1 VTTDFEVVVVGA
13 GPAGSIAALQLAR
26 AGIATCLLERGPF
39 PGSKNVY
46 GGVIYPRVLDDLLP
60 GWRDD
65 APIQRVVTRR
75 STMLLTETQSVSV
88 DVRVQAWGAPP
99 YNGITAYRG
108 EFDQWLADEAVAAGA
123 TLVTSTTATG
133 LQVDAGRVVGVSTD
147 RPDGDVSCSLV
158 VACDGVNSFLARE
171 AGLYPSFSR
180 HHMTLGVKEVLALE
194 RSELEA
200 RFNLTGREG
209 CDIEMLGATGEIT
222 GGGFLYTNLDTL
234 AVGCV
239 LKLDDLA
246 ASRRRPEEVVA
257 AMKAHPSIAPLVAGT
272 ELVEYAAHLIPEG
285 GYDAMPTLGKAGI
298 LVAGDAAS
306 MTLAAGVWL
315 EGVNFA
321 MAAGA
326 AAAAAAVLA
335 RREPGGLPGAHRH
348 YSRLVGG
355 SFVLKDHK
363 RLRRAPGV
371 VFSDFVQRVQ
381 PGLVCDVAESFFTVV
396 NPTAKPGLVRTIRR
410 TMRARGISVLAVLR
424 SAIAT
429 MRVFR

>member
-1 VTTDFEVVVVGA
+1 VSDFDVVVVGA
-13 GPAGSIAALQLAR
+13 GPAGSVAALELAR
-26 AGIATCLLERGPF
+26 AGISTCVLERGPF

-46 GGVIYPRVLDDLLP
+46 GGVVYPRVLDGILP
-60 GWRDD
+60 QWWER
-65 APIQRVVTRR
+65 APVQRFVTRR
-75 STMLLTETQSVSV
+75 MTMIMTPTQAVTV
-88 DVRVQAWGAPP
+88 DVRAQAWGSPP
-99 YNGITAYRG
+99 YNGVTAYRS

-123 TLVTSTTATG
+123 TLITSTTATG
-133 LQVDAGRVVGVSTD
+133 LLRDAGRVVGVTTD
-147 RPDGDVSCSLV
+147 RPDGELSCRLV
-158 VACDGVNSFLARE
+158 IACDGVNSFLARE

-180 HHMTLGVKEVLALE
+180 HHMTLGVKEVHRIGRDE
-194 RSELEA
+194 IDD

-209 CDIEMLGATGEIT
+209 CDIEMLGATGSII

-239 LKLDDLA
+239 LNLDGLA
-246 ASRRRPEEVVA
+246 ESKRRPEDVLA
-257 AMKAHPSIAPLVAGT
+257 DLTAHPSIAPYLRGS

-285 GYDAMPTLGKAGI
+285 GYDAMPTLGAPGI

-321 MAAGA
+321 MASGA
-326 AAAAAAVLA
+326 AAAEAASRAS
-335 RREPGGLPGAHRH
+335 REPEGAAGAHRH
-348 YSRLVGG
+348 YRALLDG
-355 SFVLKDHK
+355 SFVLQDHR

-396 NPTAKPGLVRTIRR
+396 NPAPKPGLVRTLRR
-410 TMRARGISVLAVLR
+410 TMRARKIRLSAALR
-424 SAIAT
+424 SALAT
-429 MRVFR
+429 FRLFR